1 MALHD
6 KGEKDLCNEDPCYM
20 VRQEDLCLLF
30 VVVMGAMAVGL
41 VGLVA
46 RYLVNLLVIVLLQ
59 IIGDLLDGLLVLF
72 IVHSSAPFPFVCVL
86 AQQGNLWTPACAD

>member
-1 MALHD
+1 M
-6 KGEKDLCNEDPCYM
+6 M
-20 VRQEDLCLLF
+20 VKTVVYSCL
-30 VVVMGAMAVGL
+30 VGL

-59 IIGDLLDGLLVLF
+59 IIGDLLDGFFVLF